1 MPISFNREKMTFK
14 LDSSTSSYI
23 IKIYNEGYIL
33 NKYYGATIPETF
45 MNTWDF
51 RPSNASFSPCDPVIG
66 ENGFTPDTAP
76 IEYGCNGSGDFR
88 ISALS
93 VRNVAGDTVTDI
105 RYKGYKIY
113 KGKPAINGL
122 PSTYVNNED
131 EADTLELYAEDTV
144 TGALVTLYYTV
155 FSNCG
160 VMTRRVKVTNGSKN
174 KMVLERVM
182 SLCVDLPSMD
192 YDIISLY
199 GRHCKERYIERRP
212 LVHGVQGV
220 ESTRGASGHEQNPF
234 VALAEKGS
242 DEEKGWVYGFNLV
255 YSGNFS
261 AFAECDIND
270 CTRLIMGINPT
281 DFEWHLEPGDSFETP
296 EAVMVFTTE
305 GIGEMSRIFHRFY
318 NNNLVRGRYKT
329 EKRPLLINSWEAA
342 YFDFDDKKLV
352 EFAKVAKDL
361 GIEMLVMD
369 DGWFGK
375 RNDDHSSLGDWFVN
389 EEKLKGGLAPLIK
402 QINDLGL
409 KFGIWYEP
417 EMISPDSEL
426 YRQHP
431 DWCVRVEGREPKI
444 ARHQYVIDF
453 SRKDVRDNIWEQM
466 YKVLSEN
473 KIDYIKWDFNRNISD
488 AGSALLPP
496 ERKKE
501 FFHRFIMGT
510 YEIMDRLVTVFPDIL
525 FESCSGGGGRFDPA
539 MLYYS
544 PQIWASDNTDPL
556 ERLYIQF
563 GTSMCYPA
571 SCVGAHV
578 SANGRTP
585 FKTNGNVALWGTF
598 GYELDPRK
606 LTLEQLE
613 TAKKQIKEYHERYEL
628 MRRGDL
634 YRLIS
639 PFENRYRA
647 VWELVSPD
655 KTRAT
660 VTLVTMSYE
669 QHPYKWLRLRGLDP
683 DKKYLNSVTGETY
696 SGRYLM
702 NVGILITAY
711 ARGTGDSEVFDL
723 TAVE

>member
-1 MPISFNREKMTFK
+1 MPISFDKEKLTFK
-14 LDSSTSSYI
+14 LDSATSSYI
-23 IKIYNEGYIL
+23 IKIYKEGYIL
-33 NKYYGATIPETF
+33 NQYYGATIPEPSVH
-45 MNTWDF
+45 TWDM
-51 RPSNASFSPCDPVIG
+51 RPANVSFSPCDPVIG

-88 ISALS
+88 ISAIS
-93 VRNVAGDTVTDI
+93 IRNAAGDTVTDI

-122 PSTYVNNED
+122 PSTYVNSED
-131 EADTLELYAEDTV
+131 EADTLELYAEDAV

-182 SLCVDLPSMD
+182 SICADLPSMD
-192 YDIISLY
+192 YDMISLY
-199 GRHCKERYIERRP
+199 GRHSKERYIERRP

-220 ESTRGASGHEQNPF
+220 ESTRGVSGHVQNPF
-234 VALAEKGS
+234 IALAEKGS

-261 AFAECDIND
+261 AFAECDVND

-342 YFDFDDKKLV
+342 YFDFNDKKLV

-375 RNDDHSSLGDWFVN
+375 RNDDRSSLGDWFVN

-510 YEIMDRLVTVFPDIL
+510 YEIMDRLVTAFPDIL

-544 PQIWASDNTDPL
+544 PQIWASDNTDPI

-563 GTSMCYPA
+563 GTSVCYPA

-578 SANGRTP
+578 SASGRTS

-606 LTLEQLE
+606 LTSEQLE

-669 QHPYKWLRLRGLDP
+669 QLPYKWLRLRGLDP

-702 NVGILITAY
+702 NVGVLITAY